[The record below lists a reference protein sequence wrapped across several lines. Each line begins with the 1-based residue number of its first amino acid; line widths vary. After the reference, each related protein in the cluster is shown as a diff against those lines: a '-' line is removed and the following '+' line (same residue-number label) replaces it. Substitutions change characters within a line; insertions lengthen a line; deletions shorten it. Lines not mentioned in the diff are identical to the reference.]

1 MGETLKQPYI
11 SYGLGHCKWKLVAT
25 CIFNKGVMIS
35 HKTETKFHLR
45 WSKGQV
51 IKKSLNVVIHLVKFD
66 ICSLKLEYVS

>member
-1 MGETLKQPYI
+1 
-11 SYGLGHCKWKLVAT
+11 
-25 CIFNKGVMIS
+25 MIS